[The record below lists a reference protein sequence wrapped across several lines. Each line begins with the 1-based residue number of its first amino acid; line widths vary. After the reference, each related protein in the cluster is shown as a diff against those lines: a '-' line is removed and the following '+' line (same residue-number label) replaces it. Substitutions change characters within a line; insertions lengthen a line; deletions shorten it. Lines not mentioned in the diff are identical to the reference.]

1 MESRVWHPGAAQVR
15 RPLLVG
21 EGGGI
26 FPGRLPFI
34 DPLRTQRLLRSS
46 YSHEAAWGF
55 PDRPKKFVTNP

>member
-15 RPLLVG
+15 RSLLMG

-34 DPLRTQRLLRSS
+34 DPLRRETPPPFLLFARR
-46 YSHEAAWGF
+46 G
-55 PDRPKKFVTNP
+55 RPVSRVAKKFVKKA

>member
-1 MESRVWHPGAAQVR
+1 MDSWVWHPGAAQVR

-34 DPLRTQRLLRSS
+34 DPLRPERLLRFS
-46 YSHEAAWGF
+46 YSHE
-55 PDRPKKFVTNP
+55 